1 MSPPIRAR
9 IGHRDRYFKVVP
21 VSDFALD
28 RSPDAVALRG
38 YEAARADL
46 ERRWPNVGVEDLR
59 RVVAAFD
66 AFQAV
71 MSRPRR

>member
-1 MSPPIRAR
+1 MTVIPLRAAVPAPLV
-9 IGHRDRYFKVVP
+9 DRLYQT
-21 VSDFALD
+21 
-28 RSPDAVALRG
+28 

-66 AFQAV
+66 AFQSA
-71 MSRPRR
+71 MR